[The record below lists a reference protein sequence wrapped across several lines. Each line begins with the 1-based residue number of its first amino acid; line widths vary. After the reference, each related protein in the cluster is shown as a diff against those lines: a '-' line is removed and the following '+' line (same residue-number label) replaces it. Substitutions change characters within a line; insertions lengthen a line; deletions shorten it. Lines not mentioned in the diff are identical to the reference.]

1 MLSTIAMPARSLARV
16 VAALC
21 VIASA
26 PLQAQ
31 EPDSTLEVK
40 RLHALLSVI
49 NSELKADLDQIL
61 TLREALKANAWTS
74 LEARG
79 QSPDVAVVA
88 DVQAAQ
94 RRAIARES
102 AISARIDAIL
112 ARSAALDASKQPLLE
127 RIRELSVGPRYQFP
141 PASGHNPRYRRRR
154 IRVVCLF

>member
-1 MLSTIAMPARSLARV
+1 M
-16 VAALC
+16 
-21 VIASA
+21 
-26 PLQAQ
+26 
-31 EPDSTLEVK
+31 EVK
-40 RLHALLSVI
+40 RIQALLSVI

-79 QSPDVAVVA
+79 QSPDVAIVA

-102 AISARIDAIL
+102 AISARLDAIL

-127 RIRELSVGPRYQFP
+127 RIRELSIGSQAVAP
-141 PASGHNPRYRRRR
+141 PAPPLGSRPT
-154 IRVVCLF
+154 VP